1 VLSRYLRILDC
12 MLPVTQLSVSSQE
25 KALPRHVQSGEV
37 LLREAIFFV
46 SPLV

>member
-1 VLSRYLRILDC
+1 
-12 MLPVTQLSVSSQE
+12 MLPVTEPSASSQE

-37 LLREAIFFV
+37 LLREAILFV